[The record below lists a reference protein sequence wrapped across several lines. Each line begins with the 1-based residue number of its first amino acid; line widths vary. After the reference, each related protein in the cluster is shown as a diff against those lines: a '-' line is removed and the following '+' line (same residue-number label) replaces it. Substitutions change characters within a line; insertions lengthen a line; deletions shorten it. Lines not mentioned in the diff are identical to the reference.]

1 VSAPELTPG
10 LCTKGRW
17 EAGSP
22 FEGLIVLDRK
32 EGPSAGIGAADGRA
46 RRQHLTTVAQPH
58 FEPYGTATCTGVERL
73 LSTPLEFTEVAA

>member
-1 VSAPELTPG
+1 MLQSSRLVFARREG
-10 LCTKGRW
+10 GRQ
-17 EAGSP
+17 EVPSKAY
-22 FEGLIVLDRK
+22 IVLDRK